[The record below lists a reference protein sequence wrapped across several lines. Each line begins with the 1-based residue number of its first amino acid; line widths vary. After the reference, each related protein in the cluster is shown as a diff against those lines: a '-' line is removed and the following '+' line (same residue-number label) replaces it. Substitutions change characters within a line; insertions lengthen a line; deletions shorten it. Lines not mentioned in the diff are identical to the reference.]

1 MKNLELTMHK
11 IDLIEPQFYQMIDA
25 HIAFFQEQDP
35 HKQKLLHA
43 LYEYK
48 AHLYEKAR
56 EEAWKIQ

>member
-1 MKNLELTMHK
+1 MKNLEHIIYK

-25 HIAFFQEQDP
+25 HIAFFQEKDP

-48 AHLYEKAR
+48 AHLYEKAK
-56 EEAWKIQ
+56 EEAWRIQ